1 MFEVI
6 YEEMETLYVH
16 KWDFKFIDL
25 NFIDED
31 KKESLLRV
39 PYIIKPKYEGK
50 DIVISIF
57 IDIRLNERMKAEWE
71 DGVLDEYKI
80 IVKKADMEEDIPIF
94 DGNDELT
101 YFNYQSIF
109 LMKKAENVELVSELI
124 NKLIVVENDTV
135 REYSYKTNAKLI
147 DLDDL
152 DKDIQDQL
160 YEMRM
165 NFYATN
171 LIIRNLLLLIS
182 DGDEEEAEENWEE
195 IKENVMKQIRIEEGN
210 GTDGLFDF

>member
-1 MFEVI
+1 
-6 YEEMETLYVH
+6 METLYVH

>member
-124 NKLIVVENDTV
+124 NKLIEVENDTV

-147 DLDDL
+147 DLDEL
-152 DKDIQDQL
+152 DQDIQDQL

-171 LIIRNLLLLIS
+171 LLLKEIILLIE
-182 DGDEEEAEENWEE
+182 DGDEEAADEDWEE
-195 IKENVMKQIRIEEGN
+195 IKERLLEQLRLEEGN
-210 GTDGLFDF
+210 GHDGLFDF

>member
-1 MFEVI
+1 
-6 YEEMETLYVH
+6 METLYVH

-31 KKESLLRV
+31 KNESLLRV
-39 PYIIKPKYEGK
+39 PYIIKPRYEGK

-80 IVKKADMEEDIPIF
+80 IVKKADPEEEISIF
-94 DGNDELT
+94 DGKDEII

-182 DGDEEEAEENWEE
+182 DGDEEEAEENWEN
-195 IKENVMKQIRIEEGN
+195 IKEHVMKQIRIEEGN
-210 GTDGLFDF
+210 GTDRLFDF